1 MNDLTI
7 LHLSDLHISWD
18 ARTTAIPTLHRNLL
32 NDIKAQEEFL
42 SSPIIVVVTGDIIN
56 QGDYSQSTKNAVLEF
71 FTKLHKILGEKAK
84 HIIIVPGNH
93 EKEKIDVQSAFSKLY
108 YGQSAPMEDA
118 FEELLDLNN
127 QYYKNYIDLANAIYK
142 IFEADEE
149 IDRTYGVKTICVS
162 PSTPS
167 GYSDEGSTPPAG
179 KANVCFICLNSTL
192 ACSKGKD
199 YRHLR
204 LGERQINKICKEHKE
219 KVQSLPTAPVLT
231 FVVSHHPLSWL
242 VGEEE
247 NTVQDLILSPTNWN
261 ANIFLC
267 GHVHQRDAIG
277 MRNNHH
283 SLTTLT
289 TGFGWPD
296 SGKPQTERHTYS
308 YYVFNLD
315 YNSIDI
321 YVRSTSD
328 GGNFMPDFTFYGD
341 GFKSEYP
348 TKVVYPIDSNKTQAY
363 YEIGTSNGR
372 SGKAFYFSDQ
382 FVKQLESYGPK
393 MCVFQSHITTFI
405 SKQED
410 NFLFNLLIDKIFQNT
425 PQNHHDKKSGQFQVS
440 SKALKDCLKNISGYS
455 ELWENHI
462 QDPASIDLYKIQG
475 IINDNI
481 EFVNTIFD
489 SFIQAICSH
498 VINDLCSIDQPN
510 GNKTDPTD
518 LRFHAR
524 SYTIEYVTNQKQDG
538 DAKVEIVEKYKH
550 FCVAPYSMPSDY
562 LPKDIPWKGS
572 LIQAAFESN
581 RSLIFQN
588 NIENSVLP
596 NNHWNNFI
604 TIIPKFSQNIIQ
616 TNQGRRPLITF
627 GLSIAKEEYNYM
639 LYLLEFFKIEN
650 VLGNI
655 FESFLR
661 SFPIDLESYFKAN
674 NGEITKINP

>member
-18 ARTTAIPTLHRNLL
+18 VPTAAVPTLHRNLL
-32 NDIKAQEEFL
+32 NDIKEQEKYL
-42 SSPIIVVVTGDIIN
+42 SQPIIVVVTGDIIN
-56 QGDYSQSTKNAVLEF
+56 QGDYSKSTKDAVLKF
-71 FTKLHKILGEKAK
+71 FTELHEILGQKAK

-93 EKEKIDVQSAFSKLY
+93 EKEKIDVQDEFSKLY
-108 YGQSAPMEDA
+108 FGQSAPMEDA

-127 QYYKNYIDLANAIYK
+127 QYYKNYINLANDIYK
-142 IFEADEE
+142 IFDADEE

-162 PSTPS
+162 QSDLSEYVNGESEPST
-167 GYSDEGSTPPAG
+167 G
-179 KANVCFICLNSTL
+179 KVNVCFICLNSTL

-204 LGERQINKICKEHKE
+204 LGERQIKKICEEHKK
-219 KVQSLPTAPVLT
+219 KVQSLSAAPVLT
-231 FVVSHHPLSWL
+231 FVASHHPLSWL

-247 NTVQDLILSPTNWN
+247 NIVQDLILSPTNWN

-296 SGKPQTERHTYS
+296 PGKPQTERHTYS

-405 SKQED
+405 AKQVD
-410 NFLFNLLIDKIFQNT
+410 NFLFNLLIDKVRRNMT
-425 PQNHHDKKSGQFQVS
+425 QNHIEDSGGFQVPTEMIEE
-440 SKALKDCLKNISGYS
+440 CLKYISAYTK
-455 ELWENHI
+455 LWENHI
-462 QDPASIDLYKIQG
+462 QNPASTDSYKIQRM
-475 IINDNI
+475 ISENI

-489 SFIQAICSH
+489 SFIQALCSNI
-498 VINDLCSIDQPN
+498 INDLCSIDQLN
-510 GNKTDPTD
+510 GKKADPTD

-524 SYTIEYVTNQKQDG
+524 YYTTENVKNDKQSG
-538 DAKVEIVEKYKH
+538 NAEVEVVEKYKY
-550 FCVAPYSMPSDY
+550 FCVAPYTMPEDY
-562 LPKDIPWKGS
+562 FPTDIPWKGS

-588 NIENSVLP
+588 NIDSSILP
-596 NNHWNNFI
+596 NKRWKNFI

-616 TNQGRRPLITF
+616 TNQGQRPLLTF

-639 LYLLEFFKIEN
+639 LYLLEFFKMEN

-661 SFPIDLESYFKAN
+661 SFPIDLERYFKTDS
-674 NGEITKINP
+674 GECDK